1 MDNNFNSYTLL
12 ELKRMI
18 NHYKDFHTIKYTHNY
33 RHLKKKDIVELLEK
47 RFVVKNHILYL
58 KLDVLPKEP
67 VALIRSEKRI
77 KQKKNEP
84 VLNKYGK
91 PFVDLIPD
99 DEDDK
104 EE

>member
-33 RHLKKKDIVELLEK
+33 RHLKKKDIFELLEK
-47 RFVVKNHILYL
+47 RFIIKNDTLYL
-58 KLDVLPKEP
+58 KLDILPKEP
-67 VALIRSEKRI
+67 VALIRNEKRR
-77 KQKKNEP
+77 KKTL
-84 VLNKYGK
+84 LNKYGK

-99 DEDDK
+99 SEDDK